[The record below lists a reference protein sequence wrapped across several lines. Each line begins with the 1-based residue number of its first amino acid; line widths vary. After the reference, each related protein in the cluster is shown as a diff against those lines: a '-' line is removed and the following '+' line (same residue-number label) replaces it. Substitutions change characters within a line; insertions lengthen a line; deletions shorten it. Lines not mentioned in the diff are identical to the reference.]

1 LRLGGILEKS
11 VRNGEYRA
19 CACIV
24 TGDVPV
30 PVMTGWEFA
39 FAFDIAAASSPVRAD
54 YYLDK
59 PLRALPV
66 LSSNM

>member
-1 LRLGGILEKS
+1 LEKS
-11 VRNGEYRA
+11 GWNGEYRT

-39 FAFDIAAASSPVRAD
+39 FAFAFAAASSPVRAD
-54 YYLDK
+54 YYLDQ